1 MDNNSKTQYKWSFD
15 PYKVVKIIKASEKVS
30 FQRKGSGVYNRG
42 ITISKDAFY
51 KMDDVTLTPGLH
63 MELEPNVVIINY
75 GSRISLVKYC
85 MTKDNKRC
93 EGGFF
98 NFTTKE
104 WFYFWNNLR
113 GKVKDAFQN
122 M

>member
-1 MDNNSKTQYKWSFD
+1 MISDKRFKWAFD
-15 PYKVVKIIKASEKVS
+15 DYKVVKIIQTSQRVT
-30 FQRKGSGVYNRG
+30 FQRKGKYTRG
-42 ITISKDAFY
+42 ITISKEAFY

-63 MELEPNVVIINY
+63 MELEPNVVLINY
-75 GSRISLVKYC
+75 GNRISLVKYC
-85 MTKDNKRC
+85 MTKDDKRC

-104 WFYFWNNLR
+104 WLYFWNDLR
-113 GKVKDAFQN
+113 GKLKDAFEN

>member
-1 MDNNSKTQYKWSFD
+1 MDNKRQFKWSFD
-15 PYKVVKIIKASEKVS
+15 NYKVVKIIKTSEKVS
-30 FQRKGSGVYNRG
+30 FQRKGNAYNRG
-42 ITISKDAFY
+42 ITISKEAFY

-63 MELEPNVVIINY
+63 MELEANVTLINY
-75 GSRISLVKYC
+75 GNRISLVKYC
-85 MTKDNKRC
+85 MTKDEKRC

-104 WFYFWNNLR
+104 WLYFWNDLR
-113 GKVKDAFQN
+113 GKLKDAFEK